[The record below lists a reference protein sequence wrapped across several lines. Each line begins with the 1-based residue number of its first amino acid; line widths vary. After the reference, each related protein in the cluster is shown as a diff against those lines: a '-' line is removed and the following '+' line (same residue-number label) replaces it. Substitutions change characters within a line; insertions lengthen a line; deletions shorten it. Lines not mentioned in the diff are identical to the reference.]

1 MSEQATTA
9 PGTTSRGTV
18 PSPVPSSPVPSSPV
32 PSSPVPP
39 STGVSAVDAVLAALA
54 VAFRLPLAEQ
64 VAAVEQGHDQLRA
77 ALDEP
82 DRSA

>member
-9 PGTTSRGTV
+9 PGTTSPGTA
-18 PSPVPSSPVPSSPV
+18 PSPVPS
-32 PSSPVPP
+32 
-39 STGVSAVDAVLAALA
+39 TGVTAVDAVLADLA

-64 VAAVEQGHDQLRA
+64 VAAIERGHDQLRA